1 MKNKKF
7 IELKKMTITNEEIVI
22 KRKNKNI
29 IIPINNIKDMRYT
42 KRTFLNYLLIYGL
55 SVSPGWLDIRF
66 NNKIGWRKGIAIRIK
81 YSDLEKFPE
90 NIFSKID
97 IS

>member
-1 MKNKKF
+1 MKNKNN
-7 IELKKMTITNEEIVI
+7 IELKKLIITNEEIFI

-29 IIPINNIKDMRYT
+29 IIPISNIKDMRYT

-55 SVSPGWLDIRF
+55 SVSPGWLYIRF
-66 NNKIGWRKGIAIRIK
+66 NNKIGWRKGITIKIK

-90 NIFSKID
+90 NVFSRID

>member
-1 MKNKKF
+1 
-7 IELKKMTITNEEIVI
+7 MTITNEEIVI

-42 KRTFLNYLLIYGL
+42 KRTFLNYLLMDGL
-55 SVSPGWLDIRF
+55 SVSPGWLYIRF
-66 NNKIGWRKGIAIRIK
+66 NNKIGWRKGIAIKVK

-90 NIFSKID
+90 NVFSRID

>member
-1 MKNKKF
+1 MKNKKI
-7 IELKKMTITNEEIVI
+7 IELKKMIITNEEIVI

-55 SVSPGWLDIRF
+55 SVSPGWLYIRF
-66 NNKIGWRKGIAIRIK
+66 NNKIGWRKGITIKIK
-81 YSDLEKFPE
+81 YSDLEKLPE
-90 NIFSKID
+90 NVFSKID

>member
-1 MKNKKF
+1 MKKQKI

-42 KRTFLNYLLIYGL
+42 KRTFLNYLLMDGL
-55 SVSPGWLDIRF
+55 SVSPGWLYIRF
-66 NNKIGWRKGIAIRIK
+66 NNKIGWRKGIAIKVK

-90 NIFSKID
+90 NVFSRID

>member
-1 MKNKKF
+1 MKNKNN
-7 IELKKMTITNEEIVI
+7 IELKKLIITNEEIVI

-29 IIPINNIKDMRYT
+29 IIPISNIKDMRYT

-55 SVSPGWLDIRF
+55 SVSPGWLYIRF
-66 NNKIGWRKGIAIRIK
+66 NNKIGWRKGITIKIK

-90 NIFSKID
+90 NVFSRID

>member
-1 MKNKKF
+1 MKKQKI

-29 IIPINNIKDMRYT
+29 IIPINNIKDIRYT
-42 KRTFLNYLLIYGL
+42 KRTFLNYLLMDGL
-55 SVSPGWLDIRF
+55 SVSPGWLYIRF
-66 NNKIGWRKGIAIRIK
+66 NNKIGWRKGIAIKVK

-90 NIFSKID
+90 NVFLRID

>member
-1 MKNKKF
+1 M
-7 IELKKMTITNEEIVI
+7 IITNEEIVI

-29 IIPINNIKDMRYT
+29 IIPISNIKDMRYT

-55 SVSPGWLDIRF
+55 SVSPGWLYIRL
-66 NNKIGWRKGIAIRIK
+66 NNKIGWRKGITIKIK

-90 NIFSKID
+90 NVFSRID

>member
-1 MKNKKF
+1 MKKQKI
-7 IELKKMTITNEEIVI
+7 IELKKMTITNEEIVV

-42 KRTFLNYLLIYGL
+42 KRTFLNYLLMDGL
-55 SVSPGWLDIRF
+55 SVSPGWLYIRF
-66 NNKIGWRKGIAIRIK
+66 NNKIGWRKGIAIKVK
-81 YSDLEKFPE
+81 YSDLEKFSE
-90 NIFSKID
+90 NVFSRID

>member
-1 MKNKKF
+1 
-7 IELKKMTITNEEIVI
+7 MTITNEEIVI

-42 KRTFLNYLLIYGL
+42 KRTFLNYLLMYGL
-55 SVSPGWLDIRF
+55 SVSPGWLYIRF
-66 NNKIGWRKGIAIRIK
+66 NNKISWRKGIAIKVK

-90 NIFSKID
+90 NVFSRID

>member
-1 MKNKKF
+1 MKNKK
-7 IELKKMTITNEEIVI
+7 IIVLNKMTITNEEIVI

-55 SVSPGWLDIRF
+55 SVSPGWLYIRF
-66 NNKIGWRKGIAIRIK
+66 NNKIGWRKGITIKIK
-81 YSDLEKFPE
+81 YYDLKKFPE
-90 NIFSKID
+90 NVFSRID

>member
-1 MKNKKF
+1 MKKQKI

-42 KRTFLNYLLIYGL
+42 KRTFLNYLLMDGL
-55 SVSPGWLDIRF
+55 SVSPGWLYIRF
-66 NNKIGWRKGIAIRIK
+66 NNKIGWRKGIAIKVK

-90 NIFSKID
+90 NVFLRID

>member
-1 MKNKKF
+1 MKNKKI

-42 KRTFLNYLLIYGL
+42 KRTFLNYLLMYG
-55 SVSPGWLDIRF
+55 SPGWLYIRF
-66 NNKIGWRKGIAIRIK
+66 NNKIGWRKGIAIKVK
-81 YSDLEKFPE
+81 YSDLVKFPE
-90 NIFSKID
+90 NVFSRID

>member
-1 MKNKKF
+1 MKKQKI

-42 KRTFLNYLLIYGL
+42 KRTFLNYLLMYGL
-55 SVSPGWLDIRF
+55 SVPPGWLYIIF
-66 NNKIGWRKGIAIRIK
+66 NNKIGWRKGIAIKVK
-81 YSDLEKFPE
+81 YSDLEKFPK
-90 NIFSKID
+90 NVFSRID

>member
-1 MKNKKF
+1 MKNKKI
-7 IELKKMTITNEEIVI
+7 IELKKMIITNEEIVI

-29 IIPINNIKDMRYT
+29 IIPINNIKDMRYAKKT
-42 KRTFLNYLLIYGL
+42 LLNYLLIYGL
-55 SVSPGWLDIRF
+55 SVSPGWLFIRF
-66 NNKIGWRKGIAIRIK
+66 IHKIGWRKGIAIRIK
-81 YSDLEKFPE
+81 YSDLEKFPK

>member
-1 MKNKKF
+1 MKKQKI
-7 IELKKMTITNEEIVI
+7 IELKKMTITNEEIVV

-42 KRTFLNYLLIYGL
+42 KRTFLNYLLMDGL
-55 SVSPGWLDIRF
+55 SVSPGWLYIRF
-66 NNKIGWRKGIAIRIK
+66 NNKIGWRKGIAIKVK

-90 NIFSKID
+90 NVFSRID

>member
-1 MKNKKF
+1 MKKQKI

-42 KRTFLNYLLIYGL
+42 KRTFLNYLLMDGL
-55 SVSPGWLDIRF
+55 SVSPGWLYIRF
-66 NNKIGWRKGIAIRIK
+66 NNKTGWRKGIAIKVK

-90 NIFSKID
+90 NVFSRID

>member
-1 MKNKKF
+1 MKNKKI
-7 IELKKMTITNEEIVI
+7 IELKKMIITNEEIVI

-81 YSDLEKFPE
+81 YSDLEKFPK

>member
-1 MKNKKF
+1 MKNKNN
-7 IELKKMTITNEEIVI
+7 IELKKLIITNEEIVI

-29 IIPINNIKDMRYT
+29 IIPISNIKDMRYT

-55 SVSPGWLDIRF
+55 SVSPGWLYIRF
-66 NNKIGWRKGIAIRIK
+66 NNKIGWRKGTTIKIK

-90 NIFSKID
+90 NVFSRID

>member
-1 MKNKKF
+1 
-7 IELKKMTITNEEIVI
+7 MTITNEEIVI

-55 SVSPGWLDIRF
+55 SVSPGWLYIRC
-66 NNKIGWRKGIAIRIK
+66 NNKIGWRKGITIKIK
-81 YSDLEKFPE
+81 YSDLEKFPK
-90 NIFSKID
+90 NVFSRID